1 MSDSGDVLS
10 DSGRSINSFSAD
22 SSPSSSPSSSA
33 SSSAGSSSGG
43 LPAPYSYEP
52 SATESDS
59 SIESEDSSHS
69 DHDRL
74 THTSW

>member
-22 SSPSSSPSSSA
+22 SSPSSSPSSS
-33 SSSAGSSSGG
+33 SGG

-52 SATESDS
+52 SGTESDS
-59 SIESEDSSHS
+59 FIESEDSSDS

-74 THTSW
+74 THTSCYHNFEPTR